1 MSMVKAASK
10 SRERY
15 LKPSSVAV
23 RRNVTASHPHKAPNT
38 ACNGDG
44 PSPLPPCGTGS
55 SSTIRPNSP
64 KSATVRMLA
73 SLCADRLLRRTNPPR
88 GLSATEPI
96 LHLTAYDCE
105 LSRPHHRGWS
115 PTTRVKFSRGGALP
129 WARPPPAPQRLADD

>member
-23 RRNVTASHPHKAPNT
+23 RRNVTASHPHKAPST

-44 PSPLPPCGTGS
+44 PAPLPPCGTGS
-55 SSTIRPNSP
+55 SSTSRPDSP

-73 SLCADRLLRRTNPPR
+73 SLCANRLLRRTKPPR
-88 GLSATEPI
+88 GLSAAEAI
-96 LHLTAYDCE
+96 RHLTACDCD
-105 LSRPHHRGWS
+105 LSRTHHRGWS
-115 PTTRVKFSRGGALP
+115 LTTTPEPPLGAIAAL
-129 WARPPPAPQRLADD
+129 